1 MIWSSRPF
9 VRIFFPLVAGIFLA
23 YWFPFF
29 GESGSLWLLILT
41 GVLSFTAY
49 LLYRKNRSWKWR
61 WLNGMLFILAVM
73 SVGVFLTNMKLEKDT
88 SFLNSNEQNYV
99 AKVVSEPVSTEKSVK
114 MILRLER
121 TVSEDTIRINGTR
134 VMAFFHR
141 DSLSRKLQYGDIIV
155 FKGKPVAPEGPKN
168 PEEFDYAAFLALNDV
183 YAMVFLRQDD
193 WNLLGSEEGSI
204 YVLAARTR
212 NYLLRALQEN
222 GVTGNNYTVAAAVL
236 LGYDQ
241 LMDPELEQK
250 YVTAGAMHILCVSG
264 LHVGIIYLVLS
275 FILGFLRRNRVQKII
290 KVVLLL
296 ILIWFYA
303 LLTGLSPSVLR
314 SSVMI
319 TLFILATLL
328 ARYKDVY
335 NTLAASAVL
344 LLLFNPL
351 LIFNVGFQLSYTAVL
366 GILMFYQPIYNI
378 VYLKNKVAD
387 KMWSIVAVSAAAQLG
402 TFPLAA
408 HYFHFFPPYFWL
420 TNIFIFPLSFAII
433 GTGMAFM
440 IFSWVPV
447 VSGVLG
453 TVLSAFVYLL
463 NYVVGLV
470 KHLPLNGIY
479 DLYYPWPK
487 AVLMYA
493 LILLAIPLLLQRKVK
508 LITPALIVILLL
520 VSLNTRHKYQVLKQK
535 KIVVYSIS
543 GHSVYDFI
551 SGNKHVL
558 LTDSELL
565 AEPQKLDFHL
575 DNSRI
580 SWGLDKNNLPVDE
593 EIENYTL
600 DLFYDGR
607 FGVFGPVKF
616 MVWNEK
622 KLYRTDQPI
631 QVDYVI
637 SAGRRKSDLSLLNDI
652 VEFDYLIID
661 SSVPYWKLKQ
671 LSEQAEDLNIRYFDV
686 KAQRAFIAEI
696 QE

>member
-134 VMAFFHR
+134 VMAFLHR

-479 DLYYPWPK
+479 DRSMRCFRNGKLPK
-487 AVLMYA
+487 
-493 LILLAIPLLLQRKVK
+493 
-508 LITPALIVILLL
+508 
-520 VSLNTRHKYQVLKQK
+520 N
-535 KIVVYSIS
+535 
-543 GHSVYDFI
+543 
-551 SGNKHVL
+551 
-558 LTDSELL
+558 
-565 AEPQKLDFHL
+565 
-575 DNSRI
+575 
-580 SWGLDKNNLPVDE
+580 W
-593 EIENYTL
+593 
-600 DLFYDGR
+600 
-607 FGVFGPVKF
+607 
-616 MVWNEK
+616 
-622 KLYRTDQPI
+622 
-631 QVDYVI
+631 
-637 SAGRRKSDLSLLNDI
+637 
-652 VEFDYLIID
+652 
-661 SSVPYWKLKQ
+661 
-671 LSEQAEDLNIRYFDV
+671 
-686 KAQRAFIAEI
+686 
-696 QE
+696 